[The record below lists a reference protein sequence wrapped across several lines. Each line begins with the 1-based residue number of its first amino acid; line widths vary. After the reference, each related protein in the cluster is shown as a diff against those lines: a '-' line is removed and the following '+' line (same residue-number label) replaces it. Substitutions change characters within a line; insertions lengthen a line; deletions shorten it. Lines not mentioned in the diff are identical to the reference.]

1 MYYLGQKVITR
12 HPRTVVM
19 RCTWYYRY
27 PLQVIAVARTA
38 NLIFIVLDVLK
49 PLGHKKILEK
59 ELEGFGIRY
68 AIFSFSVLFN
78 LQPLICLIA
87 VCLLKMILFS
97 THTYPLKKMGEIFFI
112 CIYFYII
119 NTRKVQFESPNLLT
133 RQNLNIP
140 APPDQYRKFL

>member
-1 MYYLGQKVITR
+1 
-12 HPRTVVM
+12 M

-68 AIFSFSVLFN
+68 AIFFLFCV
-78 LQPLICLIA
+78 I
-87 VCLLKMILFS
+87 
-97 THTYPLKKMGEIFFI
+97 
-112 CIYFYII
+112 
-119 NTRKVQFESPNLLT
+119 
-133 RQNLNIP
+133 
-140 APPDQYRKFL
+140 